1 MSANHDIAIL
11 GSGSTAF
18 AAALRAQASG
28 AKVVM
33 IEKSVLGGT
42 CINWGCIPSKTL
54 IHTALFYQEARLG
67 ARIGLGLS
75 TNDIDQDLLMAHKEN
90 VVKYL
95 RTSKYLDVLHNVPG
109 LRLVKG
115 TGRFVGPERL
125 ETEDEI
131 IECGKILVA
140 TGGFPRIPD
149 LPGLHEVGYLTS
161 RQALLM
167 KEFPK
172 SLVIVGGGVIALEL
186 GQMYNRFGTRVTVL
200 EHGPRLLHN
209 VEIEPVLALQRA
221 LTDEGMD
228 IRLNVTIKELV
239 KAGNQVMVKAE
250 TGGCREEFVAE
261 RLLLAVGTAPASS
274 GIGLEKAG
282 VEVDDRGF
290 IKVDSQMRTS
300 APGIWAAG
308 DVIGGMMIATAGA
321 KEGIVAVD
329 NMLNPGCGCV
339 MDYLSTPM
347 AIFTDPE
354 VGLVGHTEESAG
366 KAGFDIVTNTLPV
379 SAIPKAHV
387 TGHTSGAIKIIAEK
401 NGGRLLGVH
410 LSCHRGAELINE
422 AALAIRFKLT
432 VDDLVNSLHV
442 YPSMG
447 EGLRLCAQGFKRDV
461 SKLSCCAE

>member
-1 MSANHDIAIL
+1 MAVGHDLVIL

-54 IHTALFYQEARLG
+54 IHSALFYQEARLG
-67 ARIGLGLS
+67 ARIGLGWS
-75 TNDIDQDLLMAHKEN
+75 ENRIDYDLLSAHKEN
-90 VVKYL
+90 VVKHL

-115 TGRFVGPERL
+115 TGRFVGPGIIEAG
-125 ETEDEI
+125 DEI
-131 IECGKILVA
+131 LQCDKVLIA
-140 TGGFPRIPD
+140 TGGSPRIPD
-149 LPGLHEVGYLTS
+149 LSGLHEVDYLTS
-161 RQALLM
+161 REALLM
-167 KEFPK
+167 KEFPR
-172 SLVIVGGGVIALEL
+172 SLVIVGGGVIALEM

-200 EHGPRLLHN
+200 EHGPRLLRN
-209 VEIEPVLALQRA
+209 VESEPVLALQQA

-228 IRLNVTIKELV
+228 IHLNVTIKELV
-239 KAGNQVMVKAE
+239 KVGNQVMVKAE
-250 TGGCREEFVAE
+250 IGGCCEEFAAE
-261 RLLLAVGTAPASS
+261 RLLVAVGTAPASS

-282 VEVDDRGF
+282 VEVDAGGF
-290 IKVDSQMRTS
+290 IKVDDQMRTS

-329 NMLNPGCGCV
+329 NILDPGCGCT
-339 MDYLSTPM
+339 MDYLLTPM

-354 VGLVGHTEESAG
+354 VGLVGHTEESAA
-366 KAGFDIVTNTLPV
+366 KAGFDIVTNTMP
-379 SAIPKAHV
+379 ATMIPKAHV
-387 TGHTSGAIKIIAEK
+387 TGSTSGAIKIIAEK
-401 NGGRLLGVH
+401 NSGRLLGVH
-410 LSCHRGAELINE
+410 LACHRGAELINE
-422 AALAIRFKLT
+422 AAMAIRFKLT
-432 VDDLVNSLHV
+432 VGDLANTLHV